1 MPAADEEPGASV
13 GLFVFIPP
21 VRRGDTM
28 NHSGHS
34 FTASAALSTLI
45 LSVVIF
51 TFPAYAGPRAPHP
64 KGYVCPFATGPI
76 IIDGVMHER
85 AWRAAAWTD
94 DFVDIEG
101 AIRPNP
107 RFRTRAKM
115 IWDDS
120 CLYIG
125 AELAEPH
132 VWATLTMRDAVI
144 YHDNDFE
151 VFLDPDGDNHEY
163 YEMEMNSLNTV
174 WDLFLDRPYRDGG
187 HARESWDIAGLRT
200 AVRVH
205 GTLNNP
211 ADTDTGWTVEIA
223 MPWKALGEYAHRPSP
238 PAIGD
243 QWRINFSRVE
253 WQVVAEGGSY
263 RKVPGKNEDNW
274 VWSPQGVVNMH
285 RPEMWGYIQFG
296 GPGAKPSEFKP
307 DLSRPAEEALM
318 SVYNAQVGFRKE
330 HGRWAAS
337 IGELPLVPE
346 ENSAFET
353 PPAISL
359 TAAGYTA
366 TVTIKLP
373 GGKKE
378 TWFVTEDSR
387 LWHD

>member
-1 MPAADEEPGASV
+1 
-13 GLFVFIPP
+13 
-21 VRRGDTM
+21 M
-28 NHSGHS
+28 NRSGHS
-34 FTASAALSTLI
+34 FAASAALSTLI
-45 LSVVIF
+45 LSLLIF
-51 TFPAYAGPRAPHP
+51 TFSAYAGPRPPHP
-64 KGYVCPFATGPI
+64 KGYVCPFAAGPI
-76 IIDGVMHER
+76 VIDGVLDEP

-101 AIRPNP
+101 NIRPTP

-132 VWATLTMRDAVI
+132 VWATLRMRDTII

-151 VFLDPDGDNHEY
+151 VFIDPDGDNHEY
-163 YEMEMNSLNTV
+163 YEFEMNALNTV

-187 HARESWDIAGLRT
+187 HANTSWDIAGLRT

-243 QWRINFSRVE
+243 RWRIDFSRVE
-253 WQVVAEGGSY
+253 WQVVVDGGSY
-263 RKVPGKNEDNW
+263 RKVSGKDEDNW

-285 RPEMWGYIQFG
+285 QPETWGYIQFG

-307 DLSRPAEEALM
+307 DPSRPAQEALM
-318 SVYNAQVGFRKE
+318 SVYHAQVGFRKE
-330 HGRWAAS
+330 HEHWAAS
-337 IGELPLVPE
+337 IGELPLGTE
-346 ENSAFET
+346 EKSTFVT

-359 TAAGYTA
+359 TPAGYTA
-366 TVTIKLP
+366 SVTIRLP

-378 TWFVTEDSR
+378 TWHVSEDSR